1 MKRHTLLASGVA
13 VCLLGSPAFGQSLK
27 LGSAAGA
34 PGDQVEIPLSLS
46 TDVEVQ
52 AVLAVFDWEG
62 AAGSGVELNVDPE
75 IAAAA
80 NFVNVHVDADWMTV
94 GITSVTAPLSG
105 ADLHLATAVIQCAD
119 ARATD
124 TPITFRDAVHSAPG
138 SPLLLSNTVTVDGSS
153 VRKEDGLELKDGS
166 FRCTGP
172 AKTYR
177 LALGSDEGG
186 LGDEV
191 QIPLRLSTDAAVQ
204 AVLAVFDWD
213 GSAGSGV
220 ELNVDPGLAA
230 AADFVNVHVDADWMA
245 VGITIVT
252 APLSGDDLHLA
263 TAVIRCGPTPLPT
276 DTPIV
281 FRDAV
286 HSVPGSPLVLSNTVT
301 VDSSSVRKEHGLEL
315 ESGSFRCTGEAEIC
329 DDLIDND
336 DDGLVDG
343 ADPDC
348 VQGFRRG
355 DANVDGKT
363 DIADPIFL
371 LNFLFGGGQE
381 TTCREGTDTN
391 DDARVDIADTIFLLN
406 YLFGG
411 GPVPPSPGPK
421 DCGPDSTAPP
431 LGCHVYE
438 SC

>member
-1 MKRHTLLASGVA
+1 MKRHILLASVAA
-13 VCLLGSPAFGQSLK
+13 VCVLGSPGFGQSLK
-27 LGSAAGA
+27 LGSDAGA

-46 TDVEVQ
+46 TDV
-52 AVLAVFDWEG
+52 
-62 AAGSGVELNVDPE
+62 
-75 IAAAA
+75 
-80 NFVNVHVDADWMTV
+80 
-94 GITSVTAPLSG
+94 
-105 ADLHLATAVIQCAD
+105 
-119 ARATD
+119 
-124 TPITFRDAVHSAPG
+124 
-138 SPLLLSNTVTVDGSS
+138 
-153 VRKEDGLELKDGS
+153 
-166 FRCTGP
+166 
-172 AKTYR
+172 
-177 LALGSDEGG
+177 
-186 LGDEV
+186 
-191 QIPLRLSTDAAVQ
+191 AVQ

-213 GSAGSGV
+213 GTAGSGV
-220 ELNVDPGLAA
+220 ELNVVPEIAA
-230 AADFVNVHVDADWMA
+230 AADFVNVHVGADWMA
-245 VGITIVT
+245 VGLTIIT
-252 APLSGDDLHLA
+252 APLNGDDLHLA
-263 TAVIRCGPTPLPT
+263 TAVIRCGPALRST

-286 HSVPGSPLVLSNTVT
+286 HSAPGSPLVLSNTVT

-371 LNFLFGGGQE
+371 LNFLFGGGPE

-391 DDARVDIADTIFLLN
+391 DDARVDIADTIFVLN
-406 YLFGG
+406 YLFAG
-411 GPVPPSPGPK
+411 GPVLPSPGPE
-421 DCGPDSTAPP
+421 DCGPDPTAPP
-431 LGCHVYE
+431 LGCDVYE